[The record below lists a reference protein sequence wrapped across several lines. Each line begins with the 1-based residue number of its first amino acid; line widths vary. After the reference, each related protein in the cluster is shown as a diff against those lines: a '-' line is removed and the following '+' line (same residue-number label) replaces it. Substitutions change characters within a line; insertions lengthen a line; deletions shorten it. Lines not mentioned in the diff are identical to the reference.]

1 MRIISR
7 GTVDE
12 PKRIFCDSCGSELEY
27 LPDDIACGTHF
38 CYVNCPVCGKD
49 IFLDDKKE
57 EHHIPI
63 YPNNGDEDFY
73 FFTGGVDVTDD
84 EINDRINAMCK
95 EFSALE
101 KGTRERNEFLRVYGT
116 GNTVIFAIAI
126 DDGEC
131 LEIYVSKYY
140 AEASYMTE

>member
-7 GTVDE
+7 GDAGE
-12 PKRIFCDSCGSELEY
+12 PKRIVCDSCGSELEY
-27 LPDDIACGTHF
+27 EPIDVYCGLDGSF
-38 CYVNCPVCGKD
+38 IDCPVCGKCVCVD
-49 IFLDDKKE
+49 EKE
-57 EHHIPI
+57 KSHIPI
-63 YPNNGDEDFY
+63 YPKNGDGDFY

-95 EFSALE
+95 EFAALE
-101 KGTRERNEFLRVYGT
+101 KGSEERNEFLRSYAT
-116 GNTVIFAIAI
+116 GNTVIFAIAT

-131 LEIYVSKYY
+131 LGIYVSKDY